1 MLPHPEPPPK
11 PPALHRPGL
20 LRLSAVELLGALGLL
35 FFTAPFVED
44 LKHGHLIEAILMTLV
59 LVSSVMAV
67 GGRRRT
73 LIMAGLL
80 VMPALLGRWA
90 NHLRPDV
97 VPVEVF
103 LLGQLVFLVFVAA
116 NLLRFVLRAPHV
128 SSEVLCAG
136 IAGYMLLGLLWNVAY
151 QLVALA
157 TPAAFNFSPGT
168 AIHTMDG
175 FTATY
180 FSFATLTTIGYGDII
195 PASKTAR
202 MLAVMEAMTG
212 VFYIAVVISRL
223 VALYSSR
230 PAPPKGPSPAGHRQD
245 RSERASDLP
254 SDG

>member
-1 MLPHPEPPPK
+1 VSPHPGSSPRPPE
-11 PPALHRPGL
+11 LRRPGV

-44 LKHGHLIEAILMTLV
+44 LNYGHLVESLLMTLV

-80 VMPALLGRWA
+80 VVPALLGRWA

-97 VPVEVF
+97 VPVEVI
-103 LLGQLVFLVFVAA
+103 LLSQLVFLLFVAV
-116 NLLRFVLRAPHV
+116 NLLRFILRAPYV

-151 QLVALA
+151 QLVAMA
-157 TPAAFNFSPGT
+157 TPNAFIFSPGT
-168 AIHTMDG
+168 ASHAMDG

-195 PASKTAR
+195 PASKAAR
-202 MLAVMEAMTG
+202 MLAVLEAMTG
-212 VFYIAVVISRL
+212 IFYIAVVISRL

-230 PAPPKGPSPAGHRQD
+230 PEPPAPPERPAPTGPPNA
-245 RSERASDLP
+245 P
-254 SDG
+254 